1 MDQLKTKAILTKTG
15 VVILLAAVCG
25 ILWGSAFPSVK
36 TGYELF
42 QIAPE
47 DNASKLLFAG
57 IRFGMA
63 GLVTILFAS
72 LKRKRAC
79 LPDRRNIA
87 GILVLGLVQTTLQ
100 YVFFYLGLAN
110 TTGVKASIFGAV
122 STFFAV
128 ALAHFIYR
136 DDRLNRFKVVGCIA
150 GFAGVVVVNL
160 GVGGLEAS
168 FTFQGEG
175 FIILAALS
183 SAAGAL
189 LSKNAASNG
198 DSMTIT
204 GWQLFI
210 GGAVL
215 CLIGL
220 PRGQLNPA
228 GPEAFLLLGYMILL
242 SAVAFVIWT
251 ALLYY
256 NPVGKI
262 TVYNFMTPVFGVILS
277 AACLGENLWDW
288 RYLVALALVCFGIFA
303 VNRVKAPKQEQG
315 KTGLPEQAEPKTKEK

>member
-110 TTGVKASIFGAV
+110 TTGVK
-122 STFFAV
+122 
-128 ALAHFIYR
+128 
-136 DDRLNRFKVVGCIA
+136 
-150 GFAGVVVVNL
+150 
-160 GVGGLEAS
+160 
-168 FTFQGEG
+168 
-175 FIILAALS
+175 LS
-183 SAAGAL
+183 
-189 LSKNAASNG
+189 
-198 DSMTIT
+198 
-204 GWQLFI
+204 
-210 GGAVL
+210 
-215 CLIGL
+215 LIH
-220 PRGQLNPA
+220 
-228 GPEAFLLLGYMILL
+228 I
-242 SAVAFVIWT
+242 
-251 ALLYY
+251 
-256 NPVGKI
+256 
-262 TVYNFMTPVFGVILS
+262 
-277 AACLGENLWDW
+277 
-288 RYLVALALVCFGIFA
+288 
-303 VNRVKAPKQEQG
+303 
-315 KTGLPEQAEPKTKEK
+315 

>member
-1 MDQLKTKAILTKTG
+1 MDQLKTKTILTKTG

-220 PRGQLNPA
+220 PRGRLNPA

-288 RYLVALALVCFGIFA
+288 RYLVALALVCFGT
-303 VNRVKAPKQEQG
+303 VSY
-315 KTGLPEQAEPKTKEK
+315 THLTLPTN

>member
-63 GLVTILFAS
+63 GLVLLGLSPLEKMALYAPAVAIF
-72 LKRKRAC
+72 
-79 LPDRRNIA
+79 
-87 GILVLGLVQTTLQ
+87 LVLGLVQTTLQ

-220 PRGQLNPA
+220 PRGRLNPA

>member
-1 MDQLKTKAILTKTG
+1 M
-15 VVILLAAVCG
+15 
-25 ILWGSAFPSVK
+25 
-36 TGYELF
+36 
-42 QIAPE
+42 
-47 DNASKLLFAG
+47 
-57 IRFGMA
+57 
-63 GLVTILFAS
+63 
-72 LKRKRAC
+72 
-79 LPDRRNIA
+79 
-87 GILVLGLVQTTLQ
+87 
-100 YVFFYLGLAN
+100 
-110 TTGVKASIFGAV
+110 
-122 STFFAV
+122 
-128 ALAHFIYR
+128 
-136 DDRLNRFKVVGCIA
+136 
-150 GFAGVVVVNL
+150 
-160 GVGGLEAS
+160 
-168 FTFQGEG
+168 
-175 FIILAALS
+175 
-183 SAAGAL
+183 

-220 PRGQLNPA
+220 PRGRLNPA

>member
-136 DDRLNRFKVVGCIA
+136 DDRLNRF
-150 GFAGVVVVNL
+150 
-160 GVGGLEAS
+160 
-168 FTFQGEG
+168 
-175 FIILAALS
+175 
-183 SAAGAL
+183 
-189 LSKNAASNG
+189 
-198 DSMTIT
+198 
-204 GWQLFI
+204 
-210 GGAVL
+210 
-215 CLIGL
+215 
-220 PRGQLNPA
+220 
-228 GPEAFLLLGYMILL
+228 
-242 SAVAFVIWT
+242 
-251 ALLYY
+251 
-256 NPVGKI
+256 
-262 TVYNFMTPVFGVILS
+262 
-277 AACLGENLWDW
+277 
-288 RYLVALALVCFGIFA
+288 
-303 VNRVKAPKQEQG
+303 
-315 KTGLPEQAEPKTKEK
+315 

>member
-1 MDQLKTKAILTKTG
+1 MDQLKTKTILTKTG

-220 PRGQLNPA
+220 PRGRLNPT

-262 TVYNFMTPVFGVILS
+262 TVYNFMTPVFG
-277 AACLGENLWDW
+277 ACLGENLWDW

>member
-1 MDQLKTKAILTKTG
+1 M
-15 VVILLAAVCG
+15 
-25 ILWGSAFPSVK
+25 
-36 TGYELF
+36 
-42 QIAPE
+42 
-47 DNASKLLFAG
+47 
-57 IRFGMA
+57 
-63 GLVTILFAS
+63 
-72 LKRKRAC
+72 
-79 LPDRRNIA
+79 
-87 GILVLGLVQTTLQ
+87 LGLVQTTLQ

-220 PRGQLNPA
+220 PRGRLNPA

-303 VNRVKAPKQEQG
+303 VNRVKAPQQEQG
-315 KTGLPEQAEPKTKEK
+315 KIGLPEQAEPKTKEK